1 MGDVIPSFL
10 IICYLPTT
18 SYPQNLHQIDIR
30 PFLGMVVG
38 GELNRYKKFLPLA
51 KSKNDTIQWNAWG
64 ATTSSSSIL
73 PRGNVVNTWQ
83 ELAAITAAIPQ
94 HFLFLKPKIWRK
106 HATIAAATTNVRDV
120 NLNWVTDFYISSSH
134 GSISTCIEKENR
146 NCHLLMHCTQK
157 VLSEIAGFD
166 GLDIRKMHSFDNDF
180 EFLLL
185 SEWRNDNQCNFLALG
200 RKLFQECTV
209 QDSVYKCTKLDTKAD
224 FGNLFNSIKL
234 VNSILDKLM

>member
-1 MGDVIPSFL
+1 MKCLRG
-10 IICYLPTT
+10 Y
-18 SYPQNLHQIDIR
+18 NL
-30 PFLGMVVG
+30 L
-38 GELNRYKKFLPLA
+38 LPLNITKRKRCKYMA
-51 KSKNDTIQWNAWG
+51 G
-64 ATTSSSSIL
+64 AGSYYS
-73 PRGNVVNTWQ
+73 P
-83 ELAAITAAIPQ
+83 AIPQ

-106 HATIAAATTNVRDV
+106 HATIAATTTNVRDV
-120 NLNWVTDFYISSSH
+120 NLNWVTDFYISSLH

-166 GLDIRKMHSFDNDF
+166 GLDIGKMHSFDNNF

-234 VNSILDKLM
+234 LNSILDMLM